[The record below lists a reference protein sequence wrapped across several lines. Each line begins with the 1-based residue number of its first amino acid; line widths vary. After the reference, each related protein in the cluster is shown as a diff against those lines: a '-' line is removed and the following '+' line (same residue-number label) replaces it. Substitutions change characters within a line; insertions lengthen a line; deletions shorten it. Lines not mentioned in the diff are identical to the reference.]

1 MDMPVAVMAAVASP
15 QGSES
20 DEDDDALEGQP
31 QVPPQQDGTR
41 RSRRRRPPGPNSPPR
56 QRRTAA
62 QLRAAAGSALT
73 PEAEAV
79 LDQLA
84 AAELALTLVRGRAAA
99 AREAARV
106 ASLDA
111 DGELSA
117 AIDEA
122 RAAEGDLERERV
134 AVAAG
139 AVAAASRAAALE
151 DDIAACEAAN
161 MEAQKQVRSRV
172 ETWFLTPLCFVLTRR
187 MTFLSTRKVGC
198 NTRFTRQHSRITA

>member
-1 MDMPVAVMAAVASP
+1 M
-15 QGSES
+15 
-20 DEDDDALEGQP
+20 
-31 QVPPQQDGTR
+31 
-41 RSRRRRPPGPNSPPR
+41 
-56 QRRTAA
+56 
-62 QLRAAAGSALT
+62 T

-111 DGELSA
+111 DGELRA
-117 AIDEA
+117 ATDEA

-172 ETWFLTPLCFVLTRR
+172 ETWCLTPLASF
-187 MTFLSTRKVGC
+187 
-198 NTRFTRQHSRITA
+198 